1 MSANIDTSLNERVL
15 DVDTMNA
22 TVESE
27 TALVPFQQ
35 NTPVRFLRGG
45 SQYALWYLAQI
56 TRVAPKLWALSM
68 TSSLGRLTQMPHK
81 GGIYNGVAASAI
93 IDDICGVVPHFVG
106 AAFQN
111 VLLYGWLP
119 YVAPSGENGAQTGSA
134 KDNLLKVLFALNAT
148 VRDDADGT
156 LRIENLS
163 TAVSAQLDADRIY
176 RDNASVVTEPTVTA
190 VTVLEHQYITGS
202 ETTTLFEGTTVD
214 GQVIVFRGPMS
225 NLTATGF
232 TVTESNANYAVV
244 SAGSG
249 TLTGTPYIHTTREI
263 TKPVTAAAIPNVV
276 RIEDATLV
284 GVTNSSDVV
293 NRLVDYYSHRTYI
306 NVDATID
313 YEDAGDVVE
322 IYDPFDKVL
331 RQACIEKISPL
342 VVSQT
347 MKGRVSAL
355 VGFTPWQV
363 VPFEDEQIIVTENG
377 TVTLPEGVTDV
388 TAVLIGGGSGGQGG
402 YAGEAGANGSS
413 STASGGNSSS
423 GNGGKGGKG
432 GAAGVGGSGGKVL
445 RVELS
450 QLPADRTF
458 TCNIGTGGEGGAAE
472 GGAGTA
478 GTDSTLSFGDTVISS
493 AEGAAS
499 AIGYQDP
506 VSQAFF
512 AQSGA
517 VGAVGGKGGDG
528 ISGMGESGGAD
539 TTTPAESGESVGANA
554 GGTGSTG
561 YWFNGGSAV
570 VSYTDPSIADSSQH
584 TDYSASDLPKSYS
597 GYSSYSFDS
606 STGIYTG
613 TGTYSTVT
621 MTVQSAA
628 KRWPDRYTASGQTL
642 TRVFGYFSGSK
653 YQYYVNIFK
662 AKPVYGIAWGKC
674 YGGAGGGGSSGYA
687 VGGNSASPQSQT
699 TRTGGAGAS
708 GGSRDAATIYGKG
721 GDGGHGGGGGGGG
734 GGSAIWT
741 HQNASSYTCAAGVGG
756 AGGAGGSGGAGAPGC
771 IILYYRRPVTE

>member
-1 MSANIDTSLNERVL
+1 MRNTLTYQQSTYENDKIKSAQMAVDTSLNERVL

-56 TRVAPKLWALSM
+56 TRVAPKLWAMSM

-81 GGIYNGVAASAI
+81 GGIYNGVAASVI

-148 VRDDADGT
+148 VRDDAEGT

-214 GQVIVFRGPMS
+214 GQVIVFREPMS

-249 TLTGTPYIHTTREI
+249 TLTGTPYIHTTMEI
-263 TKPVTAAAIPNVV
+263 TKPVTAAAIPNAV

-284 GVTNSSDVV
+284 GVTNSSEVV

-313 YEDAGDVVE
+313 FEDAGDVVE

-347 MKGRVSAL
+347 MKGRISAL

-363 VPFEDEQIIVTENG
+363 VPFEDVRELITEDG
-377 TVTLPEGVTDV
+377 TWTVSADV
-388 TAVLIGGGSGGQGG
+388 PAGTEVQVVLIGGGQGG
-402 YAGEAGANGSS
+402 KAGLKGGTARVPSIITEQDSFTDSITYRKGIVLRECQGGAGGESGEPGAGGKIFRAVLTVNPGDTYQITIGKGGAGAVYGTGTEGDAGTPTTMGTMSSDNGSS
-413 STASGGNSSS
+413 SDIGYVDVTTQQVFGAKGAAGIPGAEGAGGKNGTAWTPDPIVVDGVSYTAGVRAGTWHHAGGTSWDS
-423 GNGGKGGKG
+423 GNGRLHVYGGG
-432 GAAGVGGSGGKVL
+432 GFGGGPAYKANGLAGTTGNGGVSSTRAYVYCAPGGQGATALSPPKASGY
-445 RVELS
+445 
-450 QLPADRTF
+450 
-458 TCNIGTGGEGGAAE
+458 GTGG
-472 GGAGTA
+472 T
-478 GTDSTLSFGDTVISS
+478 
-493 AEGAAS
+493 
-499 AIGYQDP
+499 
-506 VSQAFF
+506 
-512 AQSGA
+512 
-517 VGAVGGKGGDG
+517 
-528 ISGMGESGGAD
+528 
-539 TTTPAESGESVGANA
+539 
-554 GGTGSTG
+554 
-561 YWFNGGSAV
+561 
-570 VSYTDPSIADSSQH
+570 
-584 TDYSASDLPKSYS
+584 
-597 GYSSYSFDS
+597 
-606 STGIYTG
+606 
-613 TGTYSTVT
+613 
-621 MTVQSAA
+621 
-628 KRWPDRYTASGQTL
+628 
-642 TRVFGYFSGSK
+642 
-653 YQYYVNIFK
+653 
-662 AKPVYGIAWGKC
+662 
-674 YGGAGGGGSSGYA
+674 
-687 VGGNSASPQSQT
+687 GGN
-699 TRTGGAGAS
+699 
-708 GGSRDAATIYGKG
+708 
-721 GDGGHGGGGGGGG
+721 GGGGGGGFG
-734 GGSAIWT
+734 YPNYVENIVSRSLTPGRLDVYVNT
-741 HQNASSYTCAAGVGG
+741 SSYPAATGG
-756 AGGAGGSGGAGAPGC
+756 DGSDGGEGGDGC
-771 IILYYRRPVTE
+771 VLLLYRRPIAE

>member
-1 MSANIDTSLNERVL
+1 MRNTLSYQQTDYENTNIKSAQMAVDTSLNERVL

-163 TAVSAQLDADRIY
+163 TAVSGQLDADRIY

-214 GQVIVFRGPMS
+214 GQVIVFREPMS

-263 TKPVTAAAIPNVV
+263 TKPVTAAAIPNAV

-313 YEDAGDVVE
+313 FEDAGDVVE

-363 VPFEDEQIIVTENG
+363 VPFEDVRELLTGSG
-377 TVTLPEGVTDV
+377 TWPPAGANIPDGTDV
-388 TAVLIGGGSGGQGG
+388 AAVLIGHGKLGS
-402 YAGEAGANGSS
+402 AGA
-413 STASGGNSSS
+413 
-423 GNGGKGGKG
+423 
-432 GAAGVGGSGGKVL
+432 
-445 RVELS
+445 
-450 QLPADRTF
+450 D
-458 TCNIGTGGEGGAAE
+458 GE
-472 GGAGTA
+472 
-478 GTDSTLSFGDTVISS
+478 
-493 AEGAAS
+493 
-499 AIGYQDP
+499 
-506 VSQAFF
+506 
-512 AQSGA
+512 
-517 VGAVGGKGGDG
+517 DG
-528 ISGMGESGGAD
+528 ITHSHI
-539 TTTPAESGESVGANA
+539 NA
-554 GGTGSTG
+554 
-561 YWFNGGSAV
+561 
-570 VSYTDPSIADSSQH
+570 
-584 TDYSASDLPKSYS
+584 
-597 GYSSYSFDS
+597 
-606 STGIYTG
+606 TG
-613 TGTYSTVT
+613 TNDSFSL
-621 MTVQSAA
+621 SA
-628 KRWPDRYTASGQTL
+628 KD
-642 TRVFGYFSGSK
+642 
-653 YQYYVNIFK
+653 
-662 AKPVYGIAWGKC
+662 
-674 YGGAGGGGSSGYA
+674 
-687 VGGNSASPQSQT
+687 
-699 TRTGGAGAS
+699 
-708 GGSRDAATIYGKG
+708 
-721 GDGGHGGGGGGGG
+721 
-734 GGSAIWT
+734 
-741 HQNASSYTCAAGVGG
+741 GG
-756 AGGAGGSGGAGAPGC
+756 AGGAGGDGGAGGEIYRVMFTFRTGDSFPYSISDPDTTFGTWSSSSGAASNTGYTDPTTGDVYAERGDSGIDGGDGGRGTDMYAAGTRGEDVETWVGGWGGTGGRTWSGSWGEGGAGNGGGGGAAYGSNGGDAPNVSEGGTGSVNDNHGGTGANATAPAAETSIGKGGRGGNGGGGGGGTGCRFNESTRTSGVWYTPSAAPGGAGSAGGAGAPGC
-771 IILYYRRPVTE
+771 IILYYRVPAEESA

>member
-1 MSANIDTSLNERVL
+1 MRNTLSYQQLTYENDKIKSAQMAVDTSLNGRVL

-81 GGIYNGVAASAI
+81 GGIYNGVAASVI

-106 AAFQN
+106 AAFSN

-214 GQVIVFRGPMS
+214 GQVIVFREPMS

-263 TKPVTAAAIPNVV
+263 TKPVTAAAIPNAV

-313 YEDAGDVVE
+313 FEDAGDVVE

-363 VPFEDEQIIVTENG
+363 VPFEDVRELLTGSG
-377 TVTLPEGVTDV
+377 TWTVPEGVTEV
-388 TAVLIGGGSGGQGG
+388 TAVLIGGGKKGNSGNSGQSVIVNSIHTNSANGSIPSANAGSGGAGGSGGEGGRILRVELNVISGSEIEFVCGIGEDSSTTATDSVFGNISSQDGASSPFGYSDPVSLVVYGAIGASGEDGGSGGSAG
-402 YAGEAGANGSS
+402 YAGESRSGISGGIGQASKTATSDSTATLVTARFNGSGGGGAGGRGGNTGSFGRVGSNGYSGNVAGA
-413 STASGGNSSS
+413 GGHS
-423 GNGGKGGKG
+423 GNQCTGINVYVKQFY
-432 GAAGVGGSGGKVL
+432 GGSGG
-445 RVELS
+445 
-450 QLPADRTF
+450 
-458 TCNIGTGGEGGAAE
+458 TGGNGSNA
-472 GGAGTA
+472 TI
-478 GTDSTLSFGDTVISS
+478 FG
-493 AEGAAS
+493 
-499 AIGYQDP
+499 
-506 VSQAFF
+506 
-512 AQSGA
+512 
-517 VGAVGGKGGDG
+517 
-528 ISGMGESGGAD
+528 
-539 TTTPAESGESVGANA
+539 
-554 GGTGSTG
+554 
-561 YWFNGGSAV
+561 
-570 VSYTDPSIADSSQH
+570 
-584 TDYSASDLPKSYS
+584 
-597 GYSSYSFDS
+597 
-606 STGIYTG
+606 
-613 TGTYSTVT
+613 
-621 MTVQSAA
+621 
-628 KRWPDRYTASGQTL
+628 
-642 TRVFGYFSGSK
+642 
-653 YQYYVNIFK
+653 
-662 AKPVYGIAWGKC
+662 C
-674 YGGAGGGGSSGYA
+674 GGAGGGGG
-687 VGGNSASPQSQT
+687 
-699 TRTGGAGAS
+699 GGAGAL
-708 GGSRDAATIYGKG
+708 
-721 GDGGHGGGGGGGG
+721 
-734 GGSAIWT
+734 
-741 HQNASSYTCAAGVGG
+741 GG
-756 AGGAGGSGGAGAPGC
+756 ASASTALKSGYVWSSNPKNNFIYDGAWSTGGAGGSGGAGAPGC

>member
-1 MSANIDTSLNERVL
+1 MRNTLSYQQSTYENDKIKSAQMAVDTSLNERVL

-163 TAVSAQLDADRIY
+163 TAVSARLSPARIY

-214 GQVIVFRGPMS
+214 GQVIVFREPMS

-263 TKPVTAAAIPNVV
+263 TKPVTAAAIPNAV

-313 YEDAGDVVE
+313 LEDAGDVVD
-322 IYDPFDKVL
+322 IYDPFDKL
-331 RQACIEKISPL
+331 MRTACIEKISPL
-342 VVSQT
+342 IVSQT
-347 MKGRVSAL
+347 MKGRISAL

-363 VPFEDEQIIVTENG
+363 VPFEDVRELLTGSG
-377 TVTLPEGVTDV
+377 TWPLPDQDIPDGADV
-388 TAVLIGGGSGGQGG
+388 SAVLIGKGLDGTAGASGERGTGRSLIVTSSEQKNGGTWTIQAGPGGAGGKGGEGGQGG
-402 YAGEAGANGSS
+402 KIYRVNFIYHTGDQISFDASLSDVEFGQYSS
-413 STASGGNSSS
+413 SQGARSDAGYLDPITGDTFAA
-423 GNGGKGGKG
+423 KGSDGTEGAKG
-432 GAAGVGGSGGKVL
+432 
-445 RVELS
+445 
-450 QLPADRTF
+450 
-458 TCNIGTGGEGGAAE
+458 GTGGIASLNDARDGSRGG
-472 GGAGTA
+472 
-478 GTDSTLSFGDTVISS
+478 
-493 AEGAAS
+493 
-499 AIGYQDP
+499 
-506 VSQAFF
+506 
-512 AQSGA
+512 
-517 VGAVGGKGGDG
+517 
-528 ISGMGESGGAD
+528 
-539 TTTPAESGESVGANA
+539 SVGEKT
-554 GGTGSTG
+554 GGH
-561 YWFNGGSAV
+561 GGS
-570 VSYTDPSIADSSQH
+570 PSHYEDE
-584 TDYSASDLPKSYS
+584 
-597 GYSSYSFDS
+597 
-606 STGIYTG
+606 
-613 TGTYSTVT
+613 
-621 MTVQSAA
+621 
-628 KRWPDRYTASGQTL
+628 
-642 TRVFGYFSGSK
+642 
-653 YQYYVNIFK
+653 
-662 AKPVYGIAWGKC
+662 
-674 YGGAGGGGSSGYA
+674 SSGL
-687 VGGNSASPQSQT
+687 
-699 TRTGGAGAS
+699 
-708 GGSRDAATIYGKG
+708 YGYMYIRL
-721 GDGGHGGGGGGGG
+721 GGGGGGGASSSGNGNAGYTGNGGTGASASAQPAKTVYGTGGDGGNG
-734 GGSAIWT
+734 GGGGGGTGAAYYRYGKYQYPGEPSGIWYTPSA
-741 HQNASSYTCAAGVGG
+741 G
-756 AGGAGGSGGAGAPGC
+756 AGGAGGEGGAGAPGC

>member
-1 MSANIDTSLNERVL
+1 MRNTLSYQQSTYENDKIKSAQMAVDTSLNERVL

-163 TAVSAQLDADRIY
+163 TAVSGRLGADRIY

-214 GQVIVFRGPMS
+214 GQVIVFREPMS

-263 TKPVTAAAIPNVV
+263 TKPVTAAAIPNAV

-284 GVTNSSDVV
+284 GVTNSSEVV

-313 YEDAGDVVE
+313 FEDAGDVVE

-363 VPFEDEQIIVTENG
+363 VPFEDVRVIITEDGLWTVPADVPAG
-377 TVTLPEGVTDV
+377 TEIQG
-388 TAVLIGGGSGGQGG
+388 VLIGGAQGG
-402 YAGEAGANGSS
+402 SPGEAGEAAPQPTVSNSNIINPP
-413 STASGGNSSS
+413 SGPYYYNRGIYSGNPIAGKGGGPGKS
-423 GNGGKGGKG
+423 GNGGKIYRFTVIVNPGDSFAISIGIGGLGAAFGSDSEGALGTATTFGNYSSDSGGALEYGFQDPITGDVYGAKGAEGVSGGDGASYDIPNPAPVTVDGQSWIAGSPGTEARGSRGSYNKGAGYFEYRSFGSYGGGAAYGANGSDGANGSGSVSSSSATAYSMRGGNGGNALPFPKETIPGKG
-432 GAAGVGGSGGKVL
+432 GRGGNGGGGRGCYGLAAATNNYSA
-445 RVELS
+445 
-450 QLPADRTF
+450 PA
-458 TCNIGTGGEGGAAE
+458 TGG
-472 GGAGTA
+472 TI
-478 GTDSTLSFGDTVISS
+478 TC
-493 AEGAAS
+493 
-499 AIGYQDP
+499 
-506 VSQAFF
+506 
-512 AQSGA
+512 
-517 VGAVGGKGGDG
+517 
-528 ISGMGESGGAD
+528 
-539 TTTPAESGESVGANA
+539 
-554 GGTGSTG
+554 
-561 YWFNGGSAV
+561 
-570 VSYTDPSIADSSQH
+570 
-584 TDYSASDLPKSYS
+584 
-597 GYSSYSFDS
+597 
-606 STGIYTG
+606 
-613 TGTYSTVT
+613 
-621 MTVQSAA
+621 TVQSSL
-628 KRWPDRYTASGQTL
+628 P
-642 TRVFGYFSGSK
+642 
-653 YQYYVNIFK
+653 
-662 AKPVYGIAWGKC
+662 
-674 YGGAGGGGSSGYA
+674 
-687 VGGNSASPQSQT
+687 GGNGSDGSE
-699 TRTGGAGAS
+699 GA
-708 GGSRDAATIYGKG
+708 D
-721 GDGGHGGGGGGGG
+721 
-734 GGSAIWT
+734 
-741 HQNASSYTCAAGVGG
+741 
-756 AGGAGGSGGAGAPGC
+756 GC

>member
-1 MSANIDTSLNERVL
+1 MRNTLTYDGMSFENNSIKAAEISVDTSLNERVL
-15 DVDTMNA
+15 DVDTMHA
-22 TVESE
+22 TVKS
-27 TALVPFQQ
+27 TQSLVPYQQ
-35 NTPVRFLRGG
+35 NVPVRFLRGG
-45 SQYALWYLAQI
+45 SQYALWYLRSV
-56 TRVAPKLWALSM
+56 TRIGPDMWDLSLM
-68 TSSLGRLTQMPHK
+68 SSLGRLTQMPHK

-163 TAVSAQLDADRIY
+163 TAVSGQLDADRIY

-214 GQVIVFRGPMS
+214 GQVIVFREPMS

-263 TKPVTAAAIPNVV
+263 TKPVTAASIPNAV

-284 GVTNSSDVV
+284 GVTNSSEVV

-306 NVDATID
+306 TVDATID
-313 YEDAGDVVE
+313 FEDAGDVVE

-363 VPFEDEQIIVTENG
+363 IPFEDARELLIGSG
-377 TVTLPEGVTDV
+377 TWTVPEGVTEV
-388 TAVLIGGGSGGQGG
+388 TAVLIGGGSGGNSGA
-402 YAGEAGANGSS
+402 AGQSVIVTSRTYTNATSGSFSGAP
-413 STASGGNSSS
+413 A
-423 GNGGKGGKG
+423 GNGGAGGD
-432 GAAGVGGSGGKVL
+432 GGSGG
-445 RVELS
+445 
-450 QLPADRTF
+450 
-458 TCNIGTGGEGGAAE
+458 NIYRAEIDVTPGSSVSFACGAGGAAS
-472 GGAGTA
+472 TA
-478 GTDSTLSFGDTVISS
+478 GTDTVFGTR
-493 AEGAAS
+493 
-499 AIGYQDP
+499 
-506 VSQAFF
+506 
-512 AQSGA
+512 
-517 VGAVGGKGGDG
+517 
-528 ISGMGESGGAD
+528 
-539 TTTPAESGESVGANA
+539 TSGEGSPLASGFVDPITGTIYGAKGKNGET
-554 GGTGSTG
+554 GG
-561 YWFNGGSAV
+561 NGGSAG
-570 VSYTDPSIADSSQH
+570 
-584 TDYSASDLPKSYS
+584 SA
-597 GYSSYSFDS
+597 GEN
-606 STGIYTG
+606 
-613 TGTYSTVT
+613 V
-621 MTVQSAA
+621 
-628 KRWPDRYTASGQTL
+628 
-642 TRVFGYFSGSK
+642 GSH
-653 YQYYVNIFK
+653 
-662 AKPVYGIAWGKC
+662 
-674 YGGAGGGGSSGYA
+674 YGGSGLASKSISANFLENKGSGRASLSGCGG
-687 VGGNSASPQSQT
+687 
-699 TRTGGAGAS
+699 GGAGAPGGNAPSTGSNGSTGSS
-708 GGSRDAATIYGKG
+708 GNYRIFGNVSYVGDQAYIRAMNQYVTYMAGGRG
-721 GDGGHGGGGGGGG
+721 GDGGQGAAATVYGCGGSGGGGGGGAG
-734 GGSAIWT
+734 ATGST
-741 HQNASSYTCAAGVGG
+741 SCSASPASGVILSASGNSLTVYNDGG
-756 AGGAGGSGGAGAPGC
+756 AWSSGGAGGSGGAGAPGC

>member
-1 MSANIDTSLNERVL
+1 MRNTLSYQQSTYENDKIKSAQMAVDTSLNERVL

-214 GQVIVFRGPMS
+214 GQVIVFREPMS

-263 TKPVTAAAIPNVV
+263 TKPVTAAAIPNAV

-293 NRLVDYYSHRTYI
+293 NRLVDYYRHRTYI
-306 NVDATID
+306 NVDATINL
-313 YEDAGDVVE
+313 EDAGDVVE

-347 MKGRVSAL
+347 MKGRISAL

-363 VPFEDEQIIVTENG
+363 VPFEDVRELLTGSGMWTVPDGVTE
-377 TVTLPEGVTDV
+377 V
-388 TAVLIGGGSGGQGG
+388 TAVLIGGGQGG
-402 YAGEAGANGSS
+402 SPGE
-413 STASGGNSSS
+413 
-423 GNGGKGGKG
+423 K
-432 GAAGVGGSGGKVL
+432 
-445 RVELS
+445 
-450 QLPADRTF
+450 
-458 TCNIGTGGEGGAAE
+458 
-472 GGAGTA
+472 
-478 GTDSTLSFGDTVISS
+478 GTDTPLPTITNRTEETGIATVYTKGLLRSAVSS
-493 AEGAAS
+493 
-499 AIGYQDP
+499 
-506 VSQAFF
+506 
-512 AQSGA
+512 
-517 VGAVGGKGGDG
+517 
-528 ISGMGESGGAD
+528 
-539 TTTPAESGESVGANA
+539 NA
-554 GGTGSTG
+554 GGKSGEPG
-561 YWFNGGSAV
+561 RGGKIFRVSLSVSANQQFTF
-570 VSYTDPSIADSSQH
+570 SC
-584 TDYSASDLPKSYS
+584 
-597 GYSSYSFDS
+597 
-606 STGIYTG
+606 GI
-613 TGTYSTVT
+613 
-621 MTVQSAA
+621 
-628 KRWPDRYTASGQTL
+628 
-642 TRVFGYFSGSK
+642 
-653 YQYYVNIFK
+653 
-662 AKPVYGIAWGKC
+662 
-674 YGGAGGGGSSGYA
+674 
-687 VGGNSASPQSQT
+687 
-699 TRTGGAGAS
+699 GGAGAVYGSDEEGTDGTDSNFGEYSSVNGYSSDAGFSDIISGIAYGAKGFDGMPGNNGVGYVQVDGVWQLFTPDDIVVDGVSYSAGSEGPYNEAERGNYNKDYGFFGSYAS
-708 GGSRDAATIYGKG
+708 GGY
-721 GDGGHGGGGGGGG
+721 GGGNAYKGNGGNGSAGEPYVRNTPPSSAFLYIGNPGNGADAQPYPKETIPGQGGRGGNGGGVGSTGVATSGLTGG
-734 GGSAIWT
+734 
-741 HQNASSYTCAAGVGG
+741 
-756 AGGAGGSGGAGAPGC
+756 GGAGGSGNAGGNTVQA
-771 IILYYRRPVTE
+771 

>member
-1 MSANIDTSLNERVL
+1 MRNTLTYQQSTYENDKIKSAQMAVDTSLNERVL

-106 AAFQN
+106 AAFQD

-163 TAVSAQLDADRIY
+163 TAVSGRLGADRIY

-214 GQVIVFRGPMS
+214 GQVIVFRQPMS

-232 TVTESNANYAVV
+232 AVTESNANYAVV

-263 TKPVTAAAIPNVV
+263 TKPVTAAAIPNAV

-313 YEDAGDVVE
+313 FEDAGDVVE

-363 VPFEDEQIIVTENG
+363 MPFEDVRELLTGSGIW
-377 TVTLPEGVTDV
+377 TVPEGVTHI
-388 TAVLIGGGSGGQGG
+388 TAVLIGSGSGAGSGTDGEGAPAISNVPAGLPSNYVVYTAEISTPRKGGSGG
-402 YAGEAGANGSS
+402 EAGIS
-413 STASGGNSSS
+413 
-423 GNGGKGGKG
+423 
-432 GAAGVGGSGGKVL
+432 GKVL
-445 RVELS
+445 RIELELQPGS
-450 QLPADRTF
+450 TF
-458 TCNIGTGGEGGAAE
+458 SYSCSAGGAYNQGTGQGGDGGESTFGVYTTANGAKNANGYTDPITGELFAVDGIPGVNGGDGQRGKWYYSEKNPAPPIPVYVDPHVEYKGVVYSAGNKGQGVDTTTTTSYGSYSYMSLGGYGGGAAAGSNGGDGANGE
-472 GGAGTA
+472 QIALVNGRISLNFGGCGGAGA
-478 GTDSTLSFGDTVISS
+478 D
-493 AEGAAS
+493 
-499 AIGYQDP
+499 AIAPDAPTYG
-506 VSQAFF
+506 
-512 AQSGA
+512 
-517 VGAVGGKGGDG
+517 
-528 ISGMGESGGAD
+528 SGG
-539 TTTPAESGESVGANA
+539 
-554 GGTGSTG
+554 
-561 YWFNGGSAV
+561 NGGC
-570 VSYTDPSIADSSQH
+570 
-584 TDYSASDLPKSYS
+584 
-597 GYSSYSFDS
+597 G
-606 STGIYTG
+606 G
-613 TGTYSTVT
+613 
-621 MTVQSAA
+621 
-628 KRWPDRYTASGQTL
+628 
-642 TRVFGYFSGSK
+642 
-653 YQYYVNIFK
+653 
-662 AKPVYGIAWGKC
+662 
-674 YGGAGGGGSSGYA
+674 GGAGGNGSMRILGDYQ
-687 VGGNSASPQSQT
+687 G
-699 TRTGGAGAS
+699 TRYFDGQAGWPTLQAIS
-708 GGSRDAATIYGKG
+708 GGKGSFGTNG
-721 GDGGHGGGGGGGG
+721 GD
-734 GGSAIWT
+734 
-741 HQNASSYTCAAGVGG
+741 
-756 AGGAGGSGGAGAPGC
+756 GC

>member
-1 MSANIDTSLNERVL
+1 MRNTLSYQQSTYENDKIKSAQMAVDTSLNERVL

-263 TKPVTAAAIPNVV
+263 TKPVTAAAIPNAV

-284 GVTNSSDVV
+284 GVTNSSEVV

-313 YEDAGDVVE
+313 LEDAGDVVE

-363 VPFEDEQIIVTENG
+363 VPFEDVRELLTGSG
-377 TVTLPEGVTDV
+377 TWTVPEGVTELRAVVIGKGQDGTDGSSGGASIMTSQTKNGSSGSFPATSPGLGGNGGVGGTGGKILEETINV
-388 TAVLIGGGSGGQGG
+388 TVGQKIQYAAADNSGDSTFGSLSSADGTSSDTGYYDTVTQTYFGRKGADGKKGGNGGSPGNNGQAVGEFRGGYGLGSKSAKETLYEVTGSVTISGWGGGGAAQGTNGWSPSGFLAASLTGSVADPSQGWVQLTAR
-402 YAGEAGANGSS
+402 YKAGGRGAAGANG
-413 STASGGNSSS
+413 
-423 GNGGKGGKG
+423 
-432 GAAGVGGSGGKVL
+432 
-445 RVELS
+445 
-450 QLPADRTF
+450 PD
-458 TCNIGTGGEGGAAE
+458 GEN
-472 GGAGTA
+472 
-478 GTDSTLSFGDTVISS
+478 
-493 AEGAAS
+493 
-499 AIGYQDP
+499 Y
-506 VSQAFF
+506 
-512 AQSGA
+512 
-517 VGAVGGKGGDG
+517 GDG
-528 ISGMGESGGAD
+528 GG
-539 TTTPAESGESVGANA
+539 
-554 GGTGSTG
+554 
-561 YWFNGGSAV
+561 
-570 VSYTDPSIADSSQH
+570 
-584 TDYSASDLPKSYS
+584 
-597 GYSSYSFDS
+597 
-606 STGIYTG
+606 
-613 TGTYSTVT
+613 
-621 MTVQSAA
+621 
-628 KRWPDRYTASGQTL
+628 
-642 TRVFGYFSGSK
+642 
-653 YQYYVNIFK
+653 
-662 AKPVYGIAWGKC
+662 
-674 YGGAGGGGSSGYA
+674 
-687 VGGNSASPQSQT
+687 
-699 TRTGGAGAS
+699 
-708 GGSRDAATIYGKG
+708 
-721 GDGGHGGGGGGGG
+721 GGHGGGGAGAIGSLSMSFAPAGKAPRISTGEGGWGE
-734 GGSAIWT
+734 GGSAGT
-741 HQNASSYTCAAGVGG
+741 
-756 AGGAGGSGGAGAPGC
+756 GGSGKPGC
-771 IILYYRRPVTE
+771 IIIYYRRPVTE

>member
-1 MSANIDTSLNERVL
+1 MNNALTYLDMTFAGRQIKSAQMAVDTSLNERVL

-56 TRVAPKLWALSM
+56 TRVAPKLWALNM

-214 GQVIVFRGPMS
+214 GQVIVFRQPMS

-263 TKPVTAAAIPNVV
+263 TKPVTAAAIPNAV

-313 YEDAGDVVE
+313 FEDAGDVVE

-363 VPFEDEQIIVTENG
+363 VPFEDVRELITEDGPWTVPADVPAG
-377 TVTLPEGVTDV
+377 TEVQV
-388 TAVLIGGGSGGQGG
+388 VLIGGAQGG
-402 YAGEAGANGSS
+402 SPGKAGEAAPQPTVSNDNRTNPPSGPNYYNRGTFSGNPTAGKGGASGEAGNGGNIYRFTVIVNPGDSFAVSIGIGGLGAAFGSDSEGALGTATTFGNYSSDSGGVLEYGFQDPITGDVYGAKGAPGVSGGDGASYDVPNPAPVTVDGQSWIAGSPGTEARGSRGSYNSGAGYFAYLSHGSYGGGAAYGANGSDGANGSGSVS
-413 STASGGNSSS
+413 SLSATAYSMRG
-423 GNGGKGGKG
+423 GNGGNALPFPKEAIPGKG
-432 GAAGVGGSGGKVL
+432 GRGGNGGGGRGCYGKAQATNNY
-445 RVELS
+445 S
-450 QLPADRTF
+450 SPA
-458 TCNIGTGGEGGAAE
+458 TGG
-472 GGAGTA
+472 TI
-478 GTDSTLSFGDTVISS
+478 TC
-493 AEGAAS
+493 
-499 AIGYQDP
+499 
-506 VSQAFF
+506 
-512 AQSGA
+512 
-517 VGAVGGKGGDG
+517 
-528 ISGMGESGGAD
+528 
-539 TTTPAESGESVGANA
+539 
-554 GGTGSTG
+554 
-561 YWFNGGSAV
+561 
-570 VSYTDPSIADSSQH
+570 
-584 TDYSASDLPKSYS
+584 
-597 GYSSYSFDS
+597 
-606 STGIYTG
+606 
-613 TGTYSTVT
+613 
-621 MTVQSAA
+621 TVQSSLPGGNGSDGSEGA
-628 KRWPDRYTASGQTL
+628 DGCVL
-642 TRVFGYFSGSK
+642 VFYR
-653 YQYYVNIFK
+653 
-662 AKPVYGIAWGKC
+662 KPV
-674 YGGAGGGGSSGYA
+674 
-687 VGGNSASPQSQT
+687 T
-699 TRTGGAGAS
+699 
-708 GGSRDAATIYGKG
+708 D
-721 GDGGHGGGGGGGG
+721 
-734 GGSAIWT
+734 
-741 HQNASSYTCAAGVGG
+741 
-756 AGGAGGSGGAGAPGC
+756 
-771 IILYYRRPVTE
+771 

>member
-1 MSANIDTSLNERVL
+1 MRNTISYQQSTYENDKIKSAQMAMDTSLNERVL

-27 TALVPFQQ
+27 TALAPFQQ
-35 NTPVRFLRGG
+35 NTAVRFLRGG

-81 GGIYNGVAASAI
+81 GGIYNGVAASVI

-156 LRIENLS
+156 LRVENLS

-202 ETTTLFEGTTVD
+202 ETTMLFEGTTVD
-214 GQVIVFRGPMS
+214 GQVIVFREPMS

-263 TKPVTAAAIPNVV
+263 TKPVTAAAIPNAV

-313 YEDAGDVVE
+313 FEDAGDVVE
-322 IYDPFDKVL
+322 IYDPFDKL
-331 RQACIEKISPL
+331 MRQACIEKISPL

-363 VPFEDEQIIVTENG
+363 VPFEDVRELLTGSGTWTVPADVPAGTE
-377 TVTLPEGVTDV
+377 VQV
-388 TAVLIGGGSGGQGG
+388 VLIGGGQGG
-402 YAGEAGANGSS
+402 GKGNAGESAPAFRQYSDNR
-413 STASGGNSSS
+413 SGQSYDPNYQRVYTI
-423 GNGGKGGKG
+423 NNAGGKG
-432 GAAGVGGSGGKVL
+432 GASGTPGDGGKIYRTAIRVSPGDTISYACGVGGAGELYNESAGG
-445 RVELS
+445 S
-450 QLPADRTF
+450 
-458 TCNIGTGGEGGAAE
+458 N
-472 GGAGTA
+472 
-478 GTDSTLSFGDTVISS
+478 GTDTTFGAFSS
-493 AEGAAS
+493 ANGSAS
-499 AIGYQDP
+499 SSGYQDP
-506 VSQAFF
+506 VSQTAF
-512 AQSGA
+512 AKMGDSGIA
-517 VGAVGGKGGDG
+517 GGDG
-528 ISGMGESGGAD
+528 VGYVDGQLVTPPDIIVDGVTYSAGGRASTEMETKSGNDFRYAPGWWGRWGEYGYGGGNAYEANGGIANSAPYGTNSSSTSTVFASPASGGI
-539 TTTPAESGESVGANA
+539 GATA
-554 GGTGSTG
+554 QAPSA
-561 YWFNGGSAV
+561 AV
-570 VSYTDPSIADSSQH
+570 VY
-584 TDYSASDLPKSYS
+584 
-597 GYSSYSFDS
+597 
-606 STGIYTG
+606 
-613 TGTYSTVT
+613 
-621 MTVQSAA
+621 
-628 KRWPDRYTASGQTL
+628 GQ
-642 TRVFGYFSGSK
+642 
-653 YQYYVNIFK
+653 
-662 AKPVYGIAWGKC
+662 
-674 YGGAGGGGSSGYA
+674 GGAGG
-687 VGGNSASPQSQT
+687 N
-699 TRTGGAGAS
+699 
-708 GGSRDAATIYGKG
+708 
-721 GDGGHGGGGGGGG
+721 GGGGGGAFGAAQAEVRWRYG
-734 GGSAIWT
+734 LSSHGT
-741 HQNASSYTCAAGVGG
+741 ASLTSNHYWPA
-756 AGGAGGSGGAGAPGC
+756 AGGAGSAGGAGAPGC

>member
-1 MSANIDTSLNERVL
+1 MRNTLSYQQSTYENDKIKSAQMAVDTSLNERVL

-163 TAVSAQLDADRIY
+163 TAVSARLSPARIY

-214 GQVIVFRGPMS
+214 GQVIVFREPMS

-263 TKPVTAAAIPNVV
+263 TKPVTAAAIPNAV

-313 YEDAGDVVE
+313 LEDAGDVVD
-322 IYDPFDKVL
+322 IYDPFDKL
-331 RQACIEKISPL
+331 MRQACIEKISPL

-347 MKGRVSAL
+347 MKGRISAL

-363 VPFEDEQIIVTENG
+363 VPFEDVRELLTGSG
-377 TVTLPEGVTDV
+377 TWTVPEGVTEIR
-388 TAVLIGGGSGGQGG
+388 AVLIGGGQGG
-402 YAGEAGANGSS
+402 ESGSPGSPSTECKAINQTSEVTDSTTTYRGWCPMIGGAGGNKGAGGEGGKVLTVSQVVTAGEKITYAAGR
-413 STASGGNSSS
+413 
-423 GNGGKGGKG
+423 GGKG
-432 GAAGVGGSGGKVL
+432 GAYSADAQTSGSGG
-445 RVELS
+445 
-450 QLPADRTF
+450 T
-458 TCNIGTGGEGGAAE
+458 
-472 GGAGTA
+472 
-478 GTDSTLSFGDTVISS
+478 DTVFGSHSS
-493 AEGAAS
+493 ATGSTTET
-499 AIGYQDP
+499 GYYDP
-506 VSQAFF
+506 VSGDTYA
-512 AQSGA
+512 AHGA
-517 VGAVGGKGGDG
+517 DG
-528 ISGMGESGGAD
+528 I
-539 TTTPAESGESVGANA
+539 N
-554 GGTGSTG
+554 
-561 YWFNGGSAV
+561 
-570 VSYTDPSIADSSQH
+570 
-584 TDYSASDLPKSYS
+584 
-597 GYSSYSFDS
+597 
-606 STGIYTG
+606 
-613 TGTYSTVT
+613 
-621 MTVQSAA
+621 
-628 KRWPDRYTASGQTL
+628 
-642 TRVFGYFSGSK
+642 
-653 YQYYVNIFK
+653 
-662 AKPVYGIAWGKC
+662 
-674 YGGAGGGGSSGYA
+674 GGAGGGGNGETNNTDYVAGESVTDNAGNTWLPGENPTDSDVLVDSASAYGFWGNSKHWTCSAKAVQGKGAGGGAA
-687 VGGNSASPQSQT
+687 VGANGKSGVHNANAPYAWSRSGTADGDLYPHGKAISFAYGGVGGKGADATAPVKATVYGSGG
-699 TRTGGAGAS
+699 TGGN
-708 GGSRDAATIYGKG
+708 GG
-721 GDGGHGGGGGGGG
+721 
-734 GGSAIWT
+734 
-741 HQNASSYTCAAGVGG
+741 GG
-756 AGGAGGSGGAGAPGC
+756 AGGGGFAYGEKRVSKEYPPTECSASGNKGQSGTPGLGSDGGQGADGC